1 MNLIDGVQALKSP
14 WMIAV
19 WPGMGNVGLTAG
31 YYLMAKLGME
41 LLSEYSPPELFDI
54 DYVEVERGVI
64 HTGTR
69 PRSRF
74 FLWKDPEEQHD
85 LVVLIGEAQP
95 QFGKYSYCK
104 KMISYAQDLGI
115 ERVFT
120 FAAMATGMHPEHES
134 RVFAA
139 VTDAEDLKEMR
150 VNNLEILQEGNISG
164 LNGILLGAAADKGL
178 SGTCLLGEMPH
189 IFSQLP
195 FPKASLAVLKAFRLI
210 SGIEI
215 ETSELVEQA
224 ETMEKK
230 LGELLSQVEK
240 SMGEKAEQPEQ
251 SESFEESLQPEVPE
265 QPKLTP
271 GEEQRIEQ
279 LFEEAKQNRSKAYV
293 LKQELDRLEVFADY
307 EDRFLDL
314 FKNHG

>member
-1 MNLIDGVQALKSP
+1 MNMIDGVQELKSP

-64 HTGTR
+64 HTGMR

-85 LVVLIGEAQP
+85 LVILIGEAQP
-95 QFGKYSYCK
+95 QFGKYTYCQ
-104 KMISYAQDLGI
+104 KMVTYARDLGI
-115 ERVFT
+115 ERIFT
-120 FAAMATGMHPEHES
+120 FAAMATAMHPEHES

-139 VTDAEDLKEMR
+139 VTDPENLKEMR
-150 VNNLEILQEGNISG
+150 VNNLEILEEGNISG
-164 LNGILLGAAADKGL
+164 LNGILLGAAADKGMD
-178 SGTCLLGEMPH
+178 GTCLLGEMPH

-195 FPKASLAVLKAFRLI
+195 FPKASLAVLQAFRLI

-215 ETSELVEQA
+215 DTSELVEQSKA
-224 ETMEKK
+224 MEQK

-240 SMGEKAEQPEQ
+240 SMGEKKDLPEQ
-251 SESFEESLQPEVPE
+251 QESFEESLQPEVPE
-265 QPKLTP
+265 EPTLTP
-271 GEEQRIEQ
+271 EESERIEE
-279 LFEEAKQNRSKAYV
+279 LFEQAKQDRSKAYI
-293 LKQELDRLEVFADY
+293 LKQELDRLDLFAEY

>member
-1 MNLIDGVQALKSP
+1 MNLIDGVSELKSP

-54 DYVEVERGVI
+54 DYVEVEKGLI
-64 HTGTR
+64 HTGVR

-95 QFGKYSYCK
+95 QFGKYSYCQ
-104 KMISYAQDLGI
+104 KMISYARDLGI

-120 FAAMATGMHPEHES
+120 FAAMATAMHPEHES

-139 VTDAEDLKEMR
+139 VTEEECLKEMR

-164 LNGILLGAAADKGL
+164 LNGILLGAAMDKGL

-195 FPKASLAVLKAFRLI
+195 FPKASLAVLQAFRLI

-215 ETSELVEQA
+215 DTTELTEQSKA
-224 ETMEKK
+224 MEQK
-230 LGELLSQVEK
+230 LGELLSQVER
-240 SMGEKAEQPEQ
+240 SMGEQPGEQEPP
-251 SESFEESLQPEVPE
+251 ESFEESLQPDVPE
-265 QPKLTP
+265 EPTLTP
-271 GEEQRIEQ
+271 EEAQRIEA
-279 LFEEAKQNRSKAYV
+279 LFEQARQDRSKAYV
-293 LKQELDRLEVFADY
+293 LKQELDRLNLFEEY

-314 FKNHG
+314 FKNHD

>member
-1 MNLIDGVQALKSP
+1 MNLIDGVQELKSP

-64 HTGTR
+64 HTGMR

-85 LVVLIGEAQP
+85 LVILIGEAQP
-95 QFGKYSYCK
+95 QFGKYTYCQ
-104 KMISYAQDLGI
+104 KMISYARDLGI

-120 FAAMATGMHPEHES
+120 FAAMATGMHPEHEP

-139 VTDAEDLKEMR
+139 VTDPENLKEMR

-164 LNGILLGAAADKGL
+164 LNGILLGAAADKGMN
-178 SGTCLLGEMPH
+178 GTCLLGEMPH

-195 FPKASLAVLKAFRLI
+195 FPKASLAVLQAFRLI

-215 ETSELVEQA
+215 DTTELVEQSQA
-224 ETMEKK
+224 MEQK

-240 SMGEKAEQPEQ
+240 SMGEKQDLSESQ
-251 SESFEESLQPEVPE
+251 ESFEESLQPEVPE
-265 QPKLTP
+265 EPKLTP
-271 GEEQRIEQ
+271 EEEQRIEE
-279 LFEEAKQNRSKAYV
+279 LFEQAKQDRSKAYI
-293 LKQELDRLEVFADY
+293 LKQELDRLELFAEY